1 MNRVVQRVNID
12 RHYGGINM
20 INRVHP
26 EFLPGLESFTDFEFK
41 VEDLPVMRAGMAQ
54 VAQSVTSTETVDILD
69 KVITGIDDNEL
80 RIRIYK
86 PVQQDTELPG
96 LLWIHGG
103 GYIIGSIE
111 DNDQLC
117 VQVVETSNCVV
128 VSVDYR
134 LAPEHPYPAPL
145 EDCYSALAWMADHA
159 LELQI
164 DANRIGV
171 AGGSAGG
178 GLTAG
183 LTLLARDRAYSSICF
198 QMPLYPM
205 INDGNN
211 TPSANEIKEG
221 MIWNQKTNEF
231 GWKCYLGDLHGQDG
245 VPIYAAPARAE
256 DYSNL
261 PYTYTCVGQLDPFR
275 DETIAYVTKLAQAG
289 VDVEFHLY
297 PGAYHGFELL
307 NPQSE
312 KAQQVVKEYVNA
324 IKFGFDRVKK
334 EFEQVEQVK

>member
-1 MNRVVQRVNID
+1 MISRVN
-12 RHYGGINM
+12 
-20 INRVHP
+20 P
-26 EFLPGLESFTDFEFK
+26 EFLPGLESFSNFELK
-41 VEDLPVMRAGMAQ
+41 VEDLGAMRAGMAQ
-54 VAQSVTSTETVDILD
+54 LAQPLTSTEPVHIVDDTI
-69 KVITGIDDNEL
+69 KGIDENDI

-86 PVQQDTELPG
+86 PAQQDSVLPV

-117 VQVVETSNCVV
+117 LQIVEASNCVV
-128 VSVDYR
+128 VSLDYR
-134 LAPEHPYPAPL
+134 LAPEYPYPAPL
-145 EDCYSALAWMADHA
+145 EDCYSALKWIADHA
-159 LELQI
+159 SDLQV
-164 DANRIGV
+164 DVTKIGV
-171 AGGSAGG
+171 AGASAGG

-183 LTLLARDRAYSSICF
+183 LTLLARDRQYPAICF

-205 INDGNN
+205 INDRND
-211 TPSANEIKEG
+211 TPSTNEIKEG
-221 MIWNQKTNEF
+221 MVWNQKTNEF
-231 GWKCYLGDLHGQDG
+231 GWKCYLGDLHGKDH

-275 DETIAYVTKLAQAG
+275 DETLSYVTKLAQAG

-297 PGAYHGFELL
+297 PGGYHGFEVL

-312 KAQQVVKEYVNA
+312 RAQQVIQEYVNA
-324 IKFGFDRVKK
+324 VKIGFDRVK
-334 EFEQVEQVK
+334 